1 MMSVIY
7 FEQLEEMEY
16 DQRYGFNKCGLEMIN
31 AEATF
36 LSTPSAP
43 RIKFSKIEMKGWPE
57 ITERCPSEKAS
68 LQTMKI

>member
-16 DQRYGFNKCGLEMIN
+16 DQCYGFNKCGLEMIN

-43 RIKFSKIEMKGWPE
+43 RIKFSKIEMKG
-57 ITERCPSEKAS
+57 
-68 LQTMKI
+68 